1 MYMYITVHVATF
13 KKLIF
18 IIHVM
23 YLTIHK
29 FRGINLFYTFF
40 FIFNLRKLTRVMDFS
55 YMYLKK
61 LANEF
66 KINYGVSLQ
75 Q

>member
-18 IIHVM
+18 IIM

-55 YMYLKK
+55 YC
-61 LANEF
+61 
-66 KINYGVSLQ
+66 I
-75 Q
+75 